1 MIRFLTGQILIFILL
16 ILAVTM
22 IGGRAVTWLHPAPWV
37 CLVVVVVPF
46 VAVLTARP
54 WEALRQAIR
63 DALHPAAAS
72 TSLTES
78 AKIWKL
84 TESCLYFGGGCACLM
99 GLMVT
104 FTFLGPDPQ
113 ILGPKLA
120 ASLEPLFV
128 SLVLG
133 QSCRILRARVEAPA

>member
-1 MIRFLTGQILIFILL
+1 MTRFLIGQSLIVLLLIF
-16 ILAVTM
+16 AVAM

-37 CLVVVVVPF
+37 CLVVGVVPL
-46 VAVLTARP
+46 VALLTARP
-54 WEALRQAIR
+54 WATLRQAFR
-63 DALHPAAAS
+63 DALHPVAS
-72 TSLTES
+72 SGRLAES
-78 AKIWKL
+78 AKVWKL
-84 TESCLYFGGGCACLM
+84 AESCLYFGGGCAGLM

-133 QSCRILRARVEAPA
+133 LSCRILRARVEASA